1 MNSCH
6 GKCQIKIRWL
16 TAVAVLVLFSG
27 CNVGPKYR
35 KPVVTTPD
43 VFRGSPSANASDTE
57 SIADLEWFE
66 VFKDEPLQELIRT
79 ALAQNYD
86 LRVAIARLDAARA
99 NVGMARADKY
109 PTVNA
114 GSTIVSV
121 RPSEGGIV
129 TGAGP
134 LTPTGLT
141 KESTF
146 GSTFLNLL
154 SYEVDLWG
162 RVRRENEAAQAQLL
176 ALDWNRK
183 AVTTTLIADVATA
196 YFNLLAFDRELEIS
210 KDTLATREE
219 SLRLIQ
225 RRKTHG
231 ASTMLDVRQGEQLVY
246 GATQAI
252 FDAQRKID
260 ETENQIS
267 LLLGRNPGPIKR
279 GRLLDQQTPPEVPAG
294 LPSKLLERRPD
305 IRASEQAL
313 IAANANIGVAK
324 AAYFPEITL
333 TGLHGHASSDLSNF
347 FNDSQRLYFFAP
359 FLNQSVFTAGRT
371 KSRVRFTEAVQQN
384 ALNEY
389 EKAVQTGFREVSD
402 GLVEHQKTREI
413 REQRALLVTALE
425 DRKRLAY
432 MRYRGGIDT
441 MVNALNSDQD
451 LFGAQLSLAQSN
463 RDELLSLVQLYKALG
478 GGWQ

>member
-1 MNSCH
+1 
-6 GKCQIKIRWL
+6 
-16 TAVAVLVLFSG
+16 VLFLFSG

-43 VFRGSPSANASDTE
+43 VFRGSPSANVSDTQ
-57 SIADLEWFE
+57 SIADLQWFE

-86 LRVAIARLDAARA
+86 LRVAIARVGAARA
-99 NVGMARADKY
+99 NVGMAEADKY
-109 PTVNA
+109 PTLNA
-114 GSTIVSV
+114 GATLVSV
-121 RPSEGGIV
+121 RPAEGGIV
-129 TGAGP
+129 SGAGP

-141 KESTF
+141 RERTF

-210 KDTLATREE
+210 KGTLATREE

-225 RRKTHG
+225 RRQTHG

-246 GATQAI
+246 GATQAML
-252 FDAQRKID
+252 DAQRQIE

-267 LLLGRNPGPIKR
+267 LLLGKNPGPIKR
-279 GRLLDQQTPPEVPAG
+279 GRLLDQQSPPVVPPG
-294 LPSKLLERRPD
+294 LPSALLARRPD

-324 AAYFPEITL
+324 AAYFPQITL

-347 FNDSQRLYFFAP
+347 LNDSQRLYFLAP
-359 FLNQSVFTAGRT
+359 FVNQPVFTAGRT
-371 KSRVRFTEAVQQN
+371 KSRVRFTEALQHD

-402 GLVEHQKTREI
+402 GLVRYEKTREI
-413 REQRALLVTALE
+413 REQRQLLVTALE

-451 LFGAQLSLAQSN
+451 LFVAQLSLTHSN
-463 RDELLSLVQLYKALG
+463 RDELLSLVQIYKSLG